1 MAPKRAIVRAP
12 SRSFPRCISAHP
24 LHSTASAK
32 KANEQHRA
40 YCTTLKELGLELLT
54 MKAEDAYPD
63 SCFVEDTVVIH
74 SNKALIARMAA
85 KSRQGEEDTVE
96 PLVSQ
101 YLPVRRVSE
110 PGTLEGGDVMHL
122 PDRLISGVSQ
132 RTNVEGVFQMSDWL
146 EVQVDAI
153 RDPYIVHLKS
163 HVTYLGGKT
172 MVCRKSYADH
182 PALEGY
188 ELLIVDDNEGYS
200 ANTLT
205 IGNVVIMP
213 AGFDRTAEMITEA
226 GYEVTR
232 LDVSEFEKCEGALTC
247 LSILF

>member
-1 MAPKRAIVRAP
+1 
-12 SRSFPRCISAHP
+12 
-24 LHSTASAK
+24 
-32 KANEQHRA
+32 
-40 YCTTLKELGLELLT
+40 
-54 MKAEDAYPD
+54 
-63 SCFVEDTVVIH
+63 
-74 SNKALIARMAA
+74 
-85 KSRQGEEDTVE
+85 
-96 PLVSQ
+96 
-101 YLPVRRVSE
+101 
-110 PGTLEGGDVMHL
+110 
-122 PDRLISGVSQ
+122 
-132 RTNVEGVFQMSDWL
+132 
-146 EVQVDAI
+146 
-153 RDPYIVHLKS
+153 VHLKS

-182 PALEGY
+182 PALEEY

>member
-1 MAPKRAIVRAP
+1 
-12 SRSFPRCISAHP
+12 
-24 LHSTASAK
+24 
-32 KANEQHRA
+32 
-40 YCTTLKELGLELLT
+40 

-63 SCFVEDTVVIH
+63 SCFVEDTAVVH
-74 SNKALIARMAA
+74 NNKAIIARMAA

-96 PLVSQ
+96 SLLGQ
-101 YLPVRRVSE
+101 YIPVRRISE
-110 PGTLEGGDVMHL
+110 PGTLEGGDVIHL

-146 EVQVDAI
+146 EVQVDAV

-163 HVTYLGGKT
+163 HVTYLSGKT
-172 MVCRKSYADH
+172 IVCRKSYADH

-188 ELLIVDDNEGYS
+188 ELLIVDDNEAYA

-213 AGFDRTAEMITEA
+213 AGFERTAETVSEA
-226 GYEVTR
+226 GYEVIC